1 MATIVP
7 KAGFNDAA
15 CEAACKELH
24 DAMKGLGT
32 NEDKIIAVLSTHS
45 NAQRQEMIAKYK
57 TMYGKD
63 LIASL
68 KSELGG
74 KFEDAVLALMTPTI
88 KFLALELRRA
98 MKQGPG
104 TDESTLI
111 EILCRSNAEIKAIKA
126 EYEKEFKGRQLEK
139 DLVSETSG
147 HFKRLLV
154 AQCNASREENPNVDM
169 ALAEK
174 DAKTIWE
181 AGEAKLGTDESAFNQ
196 VLCTRSYPQLRATFE
211 KYRTLTGKGILD
223 TLKRELSG
231 DLRDGFTAIVNYCW
245 DPTWFFAERLYLSMK
260 GAGTNDQ
267 MLIRNIVTR
276 SEIDLASVSQAFQK
290 QYGKSLADFIKGDC
304 SGDYR
309 KLLLAIL
316 GNH

>member
-32 NEDKIIAVLSTHS
+32 NEEKIIKVLTTHS

-57 TMYGKD
+57 TLYGKD

-74 KFEDAVLALMTPTI
+74 KFEDAVLAMMTPPIT
-88 KFLALELRRA
+88 FLAQELRRA
-98 MKQGPG
+98 MAGAG

-111 EILCRSNAEIKAIKA
+111 EILCRSNAEIKAIRA
-126 EYEKEFKGRQLEK
+126 EYEKLFKGRNLEK

-154 AQCNASREENPNVDM
+154 SQCNANREESPNVDA

-174 DAKTIWE
+174 DAKAIWD
-181 AGEAKLGTDESAFNQ
+181 AGEAHLGTDESVFNQ
-196 VLCTRSYPQLRATFE
+196 VLCTRSYPQLKATFE
-211 KYRTLTGKGILD
+211 RYRALTGKGILD
-223 TLKRELSG
+223 TIKREMSG

-276 SEIDLASVSQAFQK
+276 SEIDLATVSQAFQK
-290 QYGKSLADFIKGDC
+290 QYGKSLAEFIKGDC
-304 SGDYR
+304 GGDYR
-309 KLLLAIL
+309 RLLLAIL
-316 GNH
+316 GGH